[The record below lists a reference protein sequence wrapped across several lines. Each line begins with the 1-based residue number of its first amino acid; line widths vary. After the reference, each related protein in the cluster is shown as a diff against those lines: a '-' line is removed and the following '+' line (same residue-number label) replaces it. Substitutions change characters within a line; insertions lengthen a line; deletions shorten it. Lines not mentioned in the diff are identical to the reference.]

1 MDHPIPMLDLMFFLT
16 ETQDN
21 PRHVG
26 SVLIFRKPRRGG
38 ARCVQQ
44 IVDAYRRVTPQPPFN
59 RIPVF
64 RRTGLP
70 MWHEVEAVDP
80 RRHVLHLAL
89 PAPGSDEQLHQ
100 LVADLHAPMLERHRP
115 GWKVYVIDG
124 LAGDRFAIYHKCHHA
139 LVDGESG
146 IAILRQSLATSPR
159 DRRIRTTIGEL
170 HALPRRSA
178 PHGLRDMLEAEAGR
192 LARRAMSLS
201 RSSLLVVES
210 LLEGLSGYSR
220 ARPRA
225 FTAPLTPMNEPIQN
239 ARSITHLVLPLA
251 AMKRVAHARG
261 ATLNDVALCIL
272 DAGINRHLKTMGR
285 APDHPLVALVPISL
299 RNESATEA
307 TTMVSAIWP
316 TLGPVSATVD
326 RRLRAIV
333 ESTRR
338 EKDKIGELGKDAAY
352 AFAVMAFAT
361 AEAIAIAQPE
371 TLGLRPANMLISN
384 VRGPERTLYLN
395 GAKLEAMFP
404 LSTLIVAIGLNVTF
418 MSYAGKVIF
427 GFTANGASLPEV
439 ESLARH
445 TAAAFDSLQRAT
457 TSGTPA
463 SRRPRRS
470 ASRAQAA
477 LRGTSSGSRRRAA

>member
-1 MDHPIPMLDLMFFLT
+1 MTSPIPLLDLMFFLT

-38 ARCVQQ
+38 ARTVQE
-44 IVDAYRRVTPQPPFN
+44 IVDAYRRSKPQPPFN

-64 RRTGLP
+64 RKAGLP
-70 MWHEVEAVDP
+70 VWQEVESIDP
-80 RRHVLHLAL
+80 LRHVLHLAL

-124 LAGDRFAIYHKCHHA
+124 LSGDRFAVYHKCHHA

-146 IAILRQSLATSPR
+146 IAILRRSLATSPR
-159 DRRIRTTIGEL
+159 DRRIRTTIGER
-170 HALPRRSA
+170 HDPRPHET
-178 PHGLRDMLEAEAGR
+178 PHGLRDMIEAEARR
-192 LARRAMSLS
+192 LARRAVSVS
-201 RSSLLVVES
+201 RSSTLVVES

-220 ARPRA
+220 IKPRA

-239 ARSITHLVLPLA
+239 ARSITHLVLPLP

-272 DAGINRHLKTMGR
+272 DAGVNRTLKSLGR
-285 APDHPLVALVPISL
+285 TPDHPLVALVPVSL
-299 RNESATEA
+299 RNEAAAEA
-307 TTMVSAIWP
+307 TTMVSAMWP
-316 TLGPVSATVD
+316 ALGPVSAPIE
-326 RRLRAIV
+326 RRLRAVV

-338 EKDKIGELGKDAAY
+338 EKEKMHGLGRDAAY

-371 TLGLRPANMLISN
+371 ALGLRPANLLVSN

-395 GAKLEAMFP
+395 GAKLEALFP

-439 ESLARH
+439 ESMARH
-445 TAAAFDSLQRAT
+445 TEAAFESLLRAT

-463 SRRPRRS
+463 SRPSRRS
-470 ASRAQAA
+470 ATRGRAARQRSR
-477 LRGTSSGSRRRAA
+477 SGSRPRAA